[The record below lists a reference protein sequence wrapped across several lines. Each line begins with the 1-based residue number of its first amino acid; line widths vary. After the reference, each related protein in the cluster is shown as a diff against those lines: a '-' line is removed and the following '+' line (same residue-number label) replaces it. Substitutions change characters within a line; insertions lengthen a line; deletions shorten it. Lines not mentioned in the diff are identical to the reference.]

1 MLYELKQEN
10 ERLEHDNIDMI
21 NQLGKITSRIYK
33 AIELLNKRKN
43 EVEDLYVEM
52 KSKDYFEECDEIIN
66 ILQNG
71 DNSNE

>member
-33 AIELLNKRKN
+33 AIELLNKRK
-43 EVEDLYVEM
+43 
-52 KSKDYFEECDEIIN
+52 K
-66 ILQNG
+66 
-71 DNSNE
+71 